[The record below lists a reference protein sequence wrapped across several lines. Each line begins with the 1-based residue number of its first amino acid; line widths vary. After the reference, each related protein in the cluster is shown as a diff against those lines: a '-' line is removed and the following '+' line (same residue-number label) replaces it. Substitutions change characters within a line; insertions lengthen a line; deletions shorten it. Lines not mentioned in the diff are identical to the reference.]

1 MPEEPQQQEA
11 EGLPPGAVVRP
22 LKPEDVEGLPPGA
35 ILKPIQPPAPTFNEK
50 LTRLEPWSTRPGI
63 LGHATTALSNLGAGA
78 IGGAEGTLKF
88 AGDVLNPNV
97 PLKELYEKDIKTI
110 PSSILQMGK
119 TALAG
124 HPEYPLGQLA
134 GGAAVGEAG
143 ALLPKGLSLAGKG
156 VNKGRYSIGGKIS
169 GPEGELTPGVK
180 AAAQVGGGLAGG
192 LTAEVLGEARGA
204 PVIGGYLGYRAGSA
218 LGPQVVRGLFPEDP
232 AIVAKRAQN
241 AAYEKTGTELMQ
253 RGKEQATLD
262 KTSRVEQ
269 ARAERAA
276 QKAAD
281 EAESFRNQQ
290 GEDRMQR
297 QREQDALDREETRT
311 AREAKAA
318 REQPAEDLMRRGREQ
333 DVLDRQQQKAL
344 GEAKTARE
352 QPAEDLMRRQKQQDA
367 LDKAAQKASKDAQA
381 ARDKSGEDLMQR
393 QKQQDAMDRE
403 ATRAAREAWTYRPS
417 NVKPAASGRGGIT
430 APTELQG
437 NPTPFE
443 GGVRPSPS
451 EVRVTELIRKPILT
465 PEEASFL
472 ERQLGPNWKLKR
484 GQGITEMQASQLGT
498 VRARRAARG
507 MREPE

>member
-180 AAAQVGGGLAGG
+180 TAAQVGGGLAGG

-218 LGPQVVRGLFPEDP
+218 LGPRVVRGLFPEDP

-253 RGKEQATLD
+253 RGKEQTTLE
-262 KTSRVEQ
+262 KTAHIEQ
-269 ARAERAA
+269 TRADRAA
-276 QKAAD
+276 QKAAND
-281 EAESFRNQQ
+281 AEDFRNQQ

-297 QREQDALDREETRT
+297 QREQDVLDREEIRA
-311 AREAKAA
+311 AREAKK
-318 REQPAEDLMRRGREQ
+318 
-333 DVLDRQQQKAL
+333 V
-344 GEAKTARE
+344 RE
-352 QPAEDLMRRQKQQDA
+352 QPAEDLMRRQKEQDA

-393 QKQQDAMDRE
+393 QKQQDALDRE